1 MRISERNGRQAV
13 NVYLDYGRI
22 QRMRTAH
29 GLTQAELA
37 ERLNLPASAFSR
49 MLSGHL
55 PIDDADAQRLA
66 KALACN
72 VCLLNRPTPDLLHTR
87 PWLRAYADAPKKAV
101 EQYVA
106 DTLLALESFEDVRLK
121 RLPERLPA
129 FTGDLNDD
137 YEIEEFAAEVREAA
151 DVPPGQAV
159 PNATRAAERLG
170 CLVLPMDNELGKHLG
185 MSLFV
190 DGIPVIRVSRPS
202 ADGGVPGDRQRFT
215 LSHELGHVTLHASC
229 PPPETADQAK
239 AIEKQAH
246 RFAGTFLLPGDVFL
260 ADLDELGGRV
270 TLATLARLKERW
282 GVAVKAMVVRL
293 QQLHRI
299 DMDQAR
305 SLYKQISARGWNKDE
320 PVEVGNERAIW
331 LIKALLQRFP
341 GDDPNAQAAERVGL
355 DRSYFD
361 DWSNWDPNADATV
374 IQFRQKADSRGSRSG
389 ISRNATPL

>member
-1 MRISERNGRQAV
+1 V
-13 NVYLDYGRI
+13 NVYVDQGRI
-22 QRMRTAH
+22 QRMRTAR

-37 ERLNLPASAFSR
+37 GRVDLPASAFSR
-49 MLSGHL
+49 VLSGHL

-66 KALACN
+66 EALACN
-72 VCLLNRPTPDLLHTR
+72 VRLLGIPIPDMLHTR
-87 PWLRAYADAPKKAV
+87 PWLRAYADAPKKTV

-121 RLPERLPA
+121 RMPERLPA

-170 CLVLPMDNELGKHLG
+170 CLVLPTDNELGKHLG

-190 DGIPVIRVSRPS
+190 DGIPVIRISRPS
-202 ADGGVPGDRQRFT
+202 TGGGVPGDRQRFT
-215 LSHELGHVTLHASC
+215 LAHELGHVTLHASC
-229 PPPETADQAK
+229 PPPETADQAR

-246 RFAGTFLLPGDVFL
+246 RFAGTFLLPGEAFL
-260 ADLDELGGRV
+260 TDLDELGGRV

-305 SLYKQISARGWNKDE
+305 SLYKQISARGWNKAE

-331 LIKALLQRFP
+331 LIKSLLQRFP
-341 GDDPNAQAAERVGL
+341 GDDPNAQAAEHAGL
-355 DRSYFD
+355 NRSYFD
-361 DWSNWDPNADATV
+361 DWSNWDPNTDATV
-374 IQFRQKADSRGSRSG
+374 IQFRRRASNRDSRKGAPP
-389 ISRNATPL
+389 NASPR

>member
-1 MRISERNGRQAV
+1 M

-22 QRMRTAH
+22 QRMRTAR

-55 PIDDADAQRLA
+55 PIDEADARRLA
-66 KALACN
+66 DALACN
-72 VCLLNRPTPDLLHTR
+72 VCLLSRPNPDALHTR
-87 PWLRAYADAPKKAV
+87 PWLRAYADAPKKTV

-106 DTLLALESFEDVRLK
+106 DTLLALESFGDVRLK

-129 FTGDLNDD
+129 FTGDLNDY
-137 YEIEEFAAEVREAA
+137 YEIDEFAAEVREAA
-151 DVPPGQAV
+151 DVPTGQAV
-159 PNATRAAERLG
+159 PNVTRAAERLG

-190 DGIPVIRVSRPS
+190 DGIPVMRVSRPS
-202 ADGGVPGDRQRFT
+202 ADGGIPGDRQRFT

-239 AIEKQAH
+239 ALERQAH
-246 RFAGTFLLPGDVFL
+246 QFAGAFLLPGDDFL

-341 GDDPNAQAAERVGL
+341 SDDPSALAAEHVGL

-361 DWSNWDPNADATV
+361 GWSNWDPPASATV
-374 IQFRQKADSRGSRSG
+374 IQFRRKADSRGPRVGFSG
-389 ISRNATPL
+389 NATPL